1 MGPKISF
8 KNGLKG
14 MINEINDWKNAPLW
28 TLKKLKK
35 QHKFGLNTYLNKTK

>member
-1 MGPKISF
+1 METKISF

-28 TLKKLKK
+28 TLK
-35 QHKFGLNTYLNKTK
+35 N